1 MDSTYILLQHYW
13 WFLVSLLGALLVFL
27 LFVQGGQSLLFTI
40 GKTELQQKM
49 LLNSTGRKWEFTFTT
64 LVTFGGAF
72 FASFPLFYSTSFGGA
87 YWVWML
93 ILACFVLQAVSY
105 EYQSKKGNLLGKKT
119 YQVFLL
125 LNGILGPILLGT
137 AVGTFFSG
145 AEFVVNKGQLTDVA
159 MPVISTWAT
168 PWHGLEA
175 AFVFWNVCLGLAVFF
190 LARIQALLYFI
201 NNIDDAEIVKRSRKH
216 LLIETV
222 LFLVLTRKQ
231 NLQVTLKEQRKKS
244 LRLLAGCICVPLLAL
259 GGIIAYYGGYKK
271 TYEALL
277 TDYQTC
283 GTPIYTIFGSL
294 YYEHV
299 QDKIEYTPQIKKEIE
314 DWLSKHPRRQP
325 LPFQIEARDNCI
337 IILAESFES
346 WVLEKSVEGK
356 EITPNLNRMLKEE
369 NVLYAPY
376 VQTQVKGSRSIDG
389 QLLLHTG
396 LLPINYGA
404 YSARFPHHTYYSID
418 KAFKE
423 KYEGGG
429 TCCMTVDKKV
439 VWNVAIV
446 AQDFGYDKL
455 LDKPY
460 FVLDEKTGPRHRLGD
475 VSFLRQCGEKLATE
489 ELFPTGGHTLVQC
502 VTYSGHSPFI
512 IPEESKRIS
521 FSDKLPERLRNYM
534 VVANYTDY
542 AIGQFITFLRSQK
555 KFENT
560 MIVITGDHEG
570 FGLTRKPLYEH
581 ALGKDIISPERFTP
595 LIVLNSPVHLRYE
608 KVMGQVDLYPTLLD
622 LLGADD
628 YPWRGLGE
636 SILSS
641 GKKAFA
647 ISPQMEIIGDTV
659 GVSTAEIQHAKDAW
673 RVSDLIISCDYFA
686 HGRTG
691 DKK

>member
-1 MDSTYILLQHYW
+1 MQSRKILWLFIGCLFFKFILFDLDWSLNTTFSSFSFPQTYLTKFLLA
-13 WFLVSLLGALLVFL
+13 SLLAVPFLYIRSRWYLITVGTLIDLLLIVNLMYFRTYYTSIPWDSYFLAGNLSDFTASVFD
-27 LFVQGGQSLLFTI
+27 SLRWSDL
-40 GKTELQQKM
+40 G
-49 LLNSTGRKWEFTFTT
+49 
-64 LVTFGGAF
+64 
-72 FASFPLFYSTSFGGA
+72 FPL
-87 YWVWML
+87 L
-93 ILACFVLQAVSY
+93 
-105 EYQSKKGNLLGKKT
+105 
-119 YQVFLL
+119 
-125 LNGILGPILLGT
+125 
-137 AVGTFFSG
+137 
-145 AEFVVNKGQLTDVA
+145 
-159 MPVISTWAT
+159 
-168 PWHGLEA
+168 
-175 AFVFWNVCLGLAVFF
+175 
-190 LARIQALLYFI
+190 
-201 NNIDDAEIVKRSRKH
+201 
-216 LLIETV
+216 TV

-231 NLQVTLKEQRKKS
+231 NLKVTLKEQRRKS
-244 LRLLAGCICVPLLAL
+244 LRLLAGGICVPLLAL